1 MKKIIFILLL
11 YFPFLLADEISVSIS
26 EAVMNDYLTLVG
38 DFKDVSEDDDLPIIW
53 LLENPRVQF
62 ENGEALFLVH
72 VNFTHGQLN
81 IRKDIKLKIDIQ
93 FNSRKNTVQLI
104 ITDPVIKMERNGEIL
119 EELDISD
126 IYQSDFVFSG
136 PMLINDS
143 FTIKTAEGKERFDVT
158 TQDPIIT
165 IESGVIE
172 IAIDLLYE

>member
-1 MKKIIFILLL
+1 MKKTIFTLFF
-11 YFPFLLADEISVSIS
+11 YFPFLLAGEISVSIS
-26 EAVMNDYLTLVG
+26 ESVMNNYLTLVG
-38 DFKDVSEDDDLPIIW
+38 DFKEVSDEDDFQIIW
-53 LLENPRVQF
+53 MLENPRVKF
-62 ENGEALFLVH
+62 ENGDALFLVH
-72 VNFTHGQLN
+72 ANYTHGQLN

-104 ITDPVIKMERNGEIL
+104 IADPVIRMERNGGIL
-119 EELDISD
+119 GELDISD

-143 FTIKTAEGKERFDVT
+143 FTIKTAEGKEKFDAT

>member
-1 MKKIIFILLL
+1 
-11 YFPFLLADEISVSIS
+11 
-26 EAVMNDYLTLVG
+26 
-38 DFKDVSEDDDLPIIW
+38 
-53 LLENPRVQF
+53 
-62 ENGEALFLVH
+62 LVH
-72 VNFTHGQLN
+72 ANFTHGQLN

-93 FNSRKNTVQLI
+93 FNSQKNTVQLI

-136 PMLINDS
+136 PMLTKDS
-143 FTIKTAEGKERFDVT
+143 FTIKTAEGKEKFDVT

-165 IESGVIE
+165 IESGVIK

>member
-1 MKKIIFILLL
+1 
-11 YFPFLLADEISVSIS
+11 
-26 EAVMNDYLTLVG
+26 
-38 DFKDVSEDDDLPIIW
+38 
-53 LLENPRVQF
+53 
-62 ENGEALFLVH
+62 
-72 VNFTHGQLN
+72 
-81 IRKDIKLKIDIQ
+81 
-93 FNSRKNTVQLI
+93 
-104 ITDPVIKMERNGEIL
+104 MERNGEIL

-143 FTIKTAEGKERFDVT
+143 FTIKTTEGKEKFDVT

>member
-1 MKKIIFILLL
+1 MKKTIITLLL
-11 YFPFLLADEISVSIS
+11 YFPFLLAGEISVSIS
-26 EAVMNDYLTLVG
+26 ETVMNDYLTLVG
-38 DFKDVSEDDDLPIIW
+38 DFKDVSEDDDIQIIW
-53 LLENPRVQF
+53 MLENPRIKF
-62 ENGEALFLVH
+62 E
-72 VNFTHGQLN
+72 NFTHGQLN

-119 EELDISD
+119 GELDISD
-126 IYQSDFVFSG
+126 IYQSDIVFSG

>member
-1 MKKIIFILLL
+1 MKKIICIVLL

-26 EAVMNDYLTLVG
+26 ETVMNDYLTLVG
-38 DFKDVSEDDDLPIIW
+38 DFKDVSEYDDLQIIW
-53 LLENPRVQF
+53 MLENPRVKF

-72 VNFTHGQLN
+72 ANYTHEQLN

-119 EELDISD
+119 GELDISD
-126 IYQSDFVFSG
+126 IYQSDFVFPG
-136 PMLINDS
+136 PLLINDS
-143 FTIKTAEGKERFDVT
+143 FTIKTSEGKERFDVI

-172 IAIDLLYE
+172 IMIDLLYE